1 MLTLNSAAGP
11 RGLAAATLVMAFGG
25 AQAQAQAPTSAPT
38 QAPGT
43 CVVERVE
50 GAAVVSATFLERRE
64 VKPGLAI
71 GANDT
76 LRTPSAS
83 RVTLMCPDKLKVI
96 IGPDSVVTVEGLLA
110 GDGRTFGV
118 KLLEGIAGFL
128 FKGTGGVA
136 VRAPSAVAAVRS
148 TEWAM
153 RVNDGVSEVF
163 TRNGTVTVT
172 ADGGSAKLGPGDG
185 IDVSKQGELR
195 PVVQWRPP
203 RVARFGE
210 LLGPGW

>member
-1 MLTLNSAAGP
+1 MLLLTPLAGL
-11 RGLAAATLVMAFGG
+11 RGLAAATLVIAVGC
-25 AQAQAQAPTSAPT
+25 AQAQV

-50 GAAVVSATFLERRE
+50 GAAVVSAAVLAQRAA
-64 VKPGLAI
+64 VPGLAL

-83 RVTLMCPDKLKVI
+83 RVTLLCPDNLKVI
-96 IGPDSVVTVEGLLA
+96 VGPDSVVTVEGLLA
-110 GDGRTFGV
+110 GDARTFGL
-118 KLLEGIAGFL
+118 KILDGIAGFL
-128 FKGTGGVA
+128 FKGSGGVQ

-163 TRNGTVTVT
+163 TRSGTVTVT
-172 ADGGSAKLGPGDG
+172 ADGGSARLGPGDG
-185 IDVSKQGELR
+185 IDVSNRGELK